1 MPAALAADLAAML
14 DRDLR
19 TLRRELEAYPDER
32 QIWQPVPGL
41 PNTAGTLALHLAGN
55 LQHYVG
61 ARWGGTGYVRNR
73 DAEFAR
79 RDVPRAELIAEIE
92 RARAAVAAG
101 LGAVGRGGARRGVS
115 RSSSAGCR
123 IRTGDFLVHTAVHL
137 AYHLG
142 QVDAHRRV
150 VTGNGE
156 GVGAVKPAR
165 AREREEG
172 LSAIGVARLRLSRS
186 SSPRSRAARS
196 RCRAPDG
203 PGADPARPPSA
214 GPTSPS
220 RTMRCPGRRASGRR
234 S

>member
-1 MPAALAADLAAML
+1 MPVALAADLAAML

-32 QIWQPVPGL
+32 QIWQPVTGL
-41 PNTAGTLALHLAGN
+41 ANTAGTLALHLAGN

-79 RDVPRAELIAEIE
+79 RDVSRAELIAEIE

-101 LGAVGRGGARRGVS
+101 LGAVRAEEL
-115 RSSSAGCR
+115 SAEFPELIGECR
-123 IRTGDFLVHTAVHL
+123 VRAGDFLVHTAVHL

-142 QVDAHRRV
+142 QVDSHRRV

-156 GVGAVKPAR
+156 GVGAVKPAELGS
-165 AREREEG
+165 ARK
-172 LSAIGVARLRLSRS
+172 
-186 SSPRSRAARS
+186 
-196 RCRAPDG
+196 D
-203 PGADPARPPSA
+203 
-214 GPTSPS
+214 
-220 RTMRCPGRRASGRR
+220 
-234 S
+234 

>member
-1 MPAALAADLAAML
+1 MPVAFAADLAAML

-101 LGAVGRGGARRGVS
+101 LGAVGAEALDAEYPELIAD
-115 RSSSAGCR
+115 AG
-123 IRTGDFLVHTAVHL
+123 
-137 AYHLG
+137 
-142 QVDAHRRV
+142 
-150 VTGNGE
+150 
-156 GVGAVKPAR
+156 
-165 AREREEG
+165 
-172 LSAIGVARLRLSRS
+172 S
-186 SSPRSRAARS
+186 
-196 RCRAPDG
+196 G
-203 PGADPARPPSA
+203 PVISWCTLP
-214 GPTSPS
+214 PTSPTTS
-220 RTMRCPGRRASGRR
+220 ASSTPPADGHRERRRASGRCR
-234 S
+234 PAELGSARKA

>member
-1 MPAALAADLAAML
+1 MSAPLAADLAALL

-32 QIWQPVPGL
+32 QIWQRVPGL
-41 PNTAGTLALHLAGN
+41 ANSAGTLALHLAGN

-61 ARWGGTGYVRNR
+61 ARLGGTGYVRDR

-79 RDVPRAELIAEIE
+79 RDVPRAELIAGIE

-101 LGAVGRGGARRGVS
+101 LGAVGVEDLAAEYPELV
-115 RSSSAGCR
+115 AGCR

-142 QVDAHRRV
+142 QVDSHRRM

-156 GVGAVKPAR
+156 GVGAVKPG
-165 AREREEG
+165 ELG
-172 LSAIGVARLRLSRS
+172 S
-186 SSPRSRAARS
+186 
-196 RCRAPDG
+196 
-203 PGADPARPPSA
+203 ARPE
-214 GPTSPS
+214 G
-220 RTMRCPGRRASGRR
+220 
-234 S
+234 

>member
-32 QIWQPVPGL
+32 QIWQAVPGL
-41 PNTAGTLALHLAGN
+41 ANTAGTLALHLAGN

-92 RARAAVAAG
+92 RARTAVAAG
-101 LGAVGRGGARRGVS
+101 LGAVRPQELDAEFPELIG
-115 RSSSAGCR
+115 GCR

-142 QVDAHRRV
+142 QVDSHRRV
-150 VTGNGE
+150 ITGSGG
-156 GVGAVKPAR
+156 GVGAVRPTELGSAR
-165 AREREEG
+165 K
-172 LSAIGVARLRLSRS
+172 
-186 SSPRSRAARS
+186 
-196 RCRAPDG
+196 D
-203 PGADPARPPSA
+203 
-214 GPTSPS
+214 
-220 RTMRCPGRRASGRR
+220 
-234 S
+234 

>member
-1 MPAALAADLAAML
+1 MPVALAADLAAML

-32 QIWQPVPGL
+32 QIWQMVPGL
-41 PNTAGTLALHLAGN
+41 ANTAGTLALHLSGN

-101 LGAVGRGGARRGVS
+101 LGAVRPGDLDAEFPELIG
-115 RSSSAGCR
+115 GCR
-123 IRTGDFLVHTAVHL
+123 IRTGDFLVHTAAHF

-142 QVDAHRRV
+142 QVDSHRRV
-150 VTGNGE
+150 VTGNAD
-156 GVGAVKPAR
+156 GVGAVRPAELGS
-165 AREREEG
+165 ARK
-172 LSAIGVARLRLSRS
+172 
-186 SSPRSRAARS
+186 
-196 RCRAPDG
+196 D
-203 PGADPARPPSA
+203 
-214 GPTSPS
+214 
-220 RTMRCPGRRASGRR
+220 
-234 S
+234 